1 MVTAQQDLFGVADDR
16 FPEGFRYSPDIVLP
30 DLQRVVLEAIPALP
44 FKAFDF
50 HGFEGKRRTV
60 SFGWKYDF
68 DSQSIRKTE
77 PIPSLLL
84 PIREVAAGF
93 AGIAAEALEQ
103 ALVTEYT
110 PGAPIG
116 WHRDKSV

>member
-16 FPEGFRYSPDIVLP
+16 FPEGFRYSPGVAPL
-30 DLQRVVLEAIPALP
+30 DLQRSVLEAIPALP

-77 PIPSLLL
+77 TPN
-84 PIREVAAGF
+84 E
-93 AGIAAEALEQ
+93 GIAGHQSCTAKACR
-103 ALVTEYT
+103 VCHH
-110 PGAPIG
+110 G
-116 WHRDKSV
+116 